1 MGDEGGH
8 QHPQCWHESKVNQ
21 SKISILFPKRV
32 NNEQNRSTDD
42 FDLFSC
48 FAKIIVFQGTP
59 QYGFIKNNMIFS
71 VSKHYFS
78 FLKLKRN
85 PNFVQF
91 FLTISQIL
99 STVSYKI
106 ILRVLWLV
114 NTKIVPVGCWIVS
127 FWFYLLK
134 YQVLVKPNTRKFDN
148 EEQTCKIS
156 VAQISWAK

>member
-1 MGDEGGH
+1 ML
-8 QHPQCWHESKVNQ
+8 C
-21 SKISILFPKRV
+21 
-32 NNEQNRSTDD
+32 
-42 FDLFSC
+42 
-48 FAKIIVFQGTP
+48 KIIVFRTP

-99 STVSYKI
+99 STVSYKT

-114 NTKIVPVGCWIVS
+114 NTKKVPVGCWIGS

-134 YQVLVKPNTRKFDN
+134 YQVPVKPNTRKFDN

-156 VAQISWAK
+156 VAQWVQWDANLVPANIDAWSYIESSFWK